1 MVPLY
6 AFDKNGN
13 FIPDMY
19 NAGCDVPTVIKKAQA
34 RGGAFTLFK
43 KVL

>member
-19 NAGCDVPTVIKKAQA
+19 IAGCDVPTVIKK
-34 RGGAFTLFK
+34 GASPWGRLYP
-43 KVL
+43 V